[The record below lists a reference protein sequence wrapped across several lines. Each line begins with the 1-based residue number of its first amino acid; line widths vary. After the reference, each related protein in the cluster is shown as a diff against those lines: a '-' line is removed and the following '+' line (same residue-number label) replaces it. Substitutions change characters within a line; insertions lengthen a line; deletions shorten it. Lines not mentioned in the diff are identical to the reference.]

1 MEGTDPPKSSR
12 DRNKRVSDGSNV
24 PRIPPVRAGGGMFW
38 RDANWL
44 ARINLLHAFE
54 QNDIATA
61 GETTTR
67 GYNLLKAELSYR
79 KVLAPTDSGLREVV
93 VGVVGNNLLDNDIR
107 NHVSFK
113 KDEVLMPGRSVR
125 VFATVKY

>member
-1 MEGTDPPKSSR
+1 
-12 DRNKRVSDGSNV
+12 V
-24 PRIPPVRAGGGMFW
+24 GGGVFW

-44 ARINLLHAFE
+44 ARVNLLHAFE
-54 QNDIATA
+54 QNDIAIA

-79 KVLAPTDSGLREVV
+79 KTFTPTDYGLREVTM
-93 VGVVGNNLLDNDIR
+93 GVSGNNLLDEDIR

-125 VFATVKY
+125 LFATVRY